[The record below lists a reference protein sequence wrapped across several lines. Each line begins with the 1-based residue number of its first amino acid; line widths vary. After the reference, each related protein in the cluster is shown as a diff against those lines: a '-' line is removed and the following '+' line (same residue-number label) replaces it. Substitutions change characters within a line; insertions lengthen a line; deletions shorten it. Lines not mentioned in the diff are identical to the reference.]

1 MKKNL
6 TLSGNLGYIFQGLTL
21 IMLAMLVPQLGHAQS
36 TSVVISEV
44 YGGGGNAGA
53 PYDHDFVELYNKTG
67 AGIDLNGYSVQYN
80 PATGGGNYNTVP
92 LGNVTI
98 PANGFLLVQFGATG
112 TIGAALPTPS
122 VINALDLSATGGR
135 VALVNNVTPLKNSD
149 QANELGAGI
158 IDFVGYGSS
167 ASAYEGASQA
177 PAPSNSTSI
186 ERKARID
193 ATSVS
198 MALGGDDANQGNG
211 YDSNNNNLDFV
222 TRAAP
227 MPQNSASSLEV
238 LNPIVVYY
246 SNNISNPTG
255 KLDVLTTF
263 SDKAAGD
270 GNSPTSFV
278 GSHQLFII
286 VGAGR
291 TIASNWTV
299 SGVGSK
305 VIVQAGS
312 TFTEPATANF
322 TGLLDLESG
331 STLVELNP
339 TPAVTFGS
347 VNAASTIEYAQ
358 ATTYTVPLLPVTGG
372 PGYGNLTLRNAT
384 KRLATGTSVVRG
396 NLLVS
401 NVGATDSNIFGG
413 ATTPTYPN
421 SVLNL
426 GGNLTLAGTVKF
438 SADGT
443 DRISLVTTNLTTPQ
457 VLIGGSNAIKLYKL
471 TLPTGQAGVS
481 LASGTS
487 NLELGDSN
495 GGGYQLATG
504 TVLTVNDNLLSFVA
518 GGGASIAS
526 DAGALALSSSSSL
539 SFSKN
544 SSTVLGTLRL
554 TPGST
559 QLANLTLNAVGGVP
573 NSNSLTLPVS
583 LTVNGALTLTNGT
596 LSIGN
601 NTLTLNGEVTS
612 SSTGGQF
619 KGSTTASLV
628 VGGSNTV
635 ATVAFFLGSE
645 ILNSLTLNRPNGTL
659 ALQGKTLQVKL
670 PTLISGVLS
679 IGAGM
684 TLTIMG
690 ALVVANSSVAQFA
703 GTPTSGLVFM
713 GTGPMGDVAFVEGQN
728 QIDNLTMYRS
738 RASARL
744 VVPTV
749 QLMTSL
755 TVNSLTLTSGKI
767 FLPGTNKL
775 ILLPGIGPPSGNTNS
790 YVNTLTAA
798 AMTNLT
804 TPRVSLVFPLGVN
817 GQFRQ
822 LTLSVVDLI
831 TGTGTTSYTA
841 RQIEGPSPVRTLP
854 ATLLR
859 VSRIR
864 YYNVVSE
871 SGGTST
877 LQSATVKLNYN
888 YTNDLVTRGS
898 QSYLRVAMTD
908 PTNSS
913 RWVDIGGS
921 ATGSTI
927 TSASFAA
934 GPLGDFILATNTE
947 TPVNTNPLPVEL
959 VRFEAVRQT
968 DAVRLTWATA
978 SEKNSAFFD
987 VQRSLDGQAFATV
1000 LSTAAQGNSTQPSV
1014 YAGLDSKA
1022 PASRLY
1028 YRLRQVDLDGA
1039 VAYSTVVTVAGT
1051 DATLTELVVYP
1062 NPTAGRLTATLP
1074 AASGRTYRVLNT
1086 LGQVQR
1092 QGLAEVANPAVEVGQ
1107 LPAGLYFLELRTA
1120 TGLQVRRFI
1129 KKD

>member
-67 AGIDLNGYSVQYN
+67 VGIDLNGYSVQYN

-167 ASAYEGASQA
+167 ASVYEGASQA
-177 PAPSNSTSI
+177 PAASNSTSI

-246 SNNISNPTG
+246 SNNINNPMG
-255 KLDVLTTF
+255 LLNDLTTF

-291 TIASNWTV
+291 TITSNWTV

-372 PGYGNLTLRNAT
+372 PGYGNLTLSNAT
-384 KRLATGTSVVRG
+384 KRLATGTTVVRG

-559 QLANLTLNAVGGVP
+559 QLANLTLDAVGGVS
-573 NSNSLTLPVS
+573 NSNFLTLPIS

-619 KGSTTASLV
+619 EGVSDKTTMPNLV
-628 VGGSNTV
+628 MGGANTV
-635 ATVAFFLGSE
+635 ATVAFTNKSV
-645 ILNSLTLNRPNGTL
+645 LNSLTLNRPNGTL

-684 TLTIMG
+684 TLTING
-690 ALVVANSSVAQFA
+690 ALTVANSSVAQFA

-713 GTGPMGDVAFVEGQN
+713 GTGPMGDIAFVEGQN
-728 QIDNLTMYRS
+728 QIDNLTMSRS
-738 RASARL
+738 VRARL
-744 VVPTV
+744 VPTV

-798 AMTNLT
+798 AVTNSPT
-804 TPRVSLVFPLGVN
+804 QIASLVFPLGVN

-822 LTLSVVDLI
+822 LTLSVVDSKP
-831 TGTGTTSYTA
+831 GTTSYTA
-841 RQIEGPSPVRTLP
+841 RQIEGPSPARTLP

-871 SGGTST
+871 SGGST

-888 YTNDLVTRGS
+888 YTNDLVTPSS

-1062 NPTAGRLTATLP
+1062 NPTAGRLTATLL
-1074 AASGRTYRVLNT
+1074 AASGRTYRVLNV
-1086 LGQVQR
+1086 LGQVPR
-1092 QGLAEVANPAVEVGQ
+1092 QGSAEMANPAVEVGQ
-1107 LPAGLYFLELRTA
+1107 LPAGFYFL
-1120 TGLQVRRFI
+1120 
-1129 KKD
+1129 

>member
-67 AGIDLNGYSVQYN
+67 VGIDLNGYSVQYN

-112 TIGAALPTPS
+112 TIGAALPTPD
-122 VINALDLSATGGR
+122 VINVLDLSAMGGR
-135 VALVNNVTPLKNSD
+135 VALVNNVTSLKNSD

-222 TRAAP
+222 TRAVP

-339 TPAVTFGS
+339 APAVTFGS

-372 PGYGNLTLRNAT
+372 PGYGNLTLSNAT
-384 KRLATGTSVVRG
+384 KRLATGTTVVRG

-457 VLIGGSNAIKLYKL
+457 VLIGGSNAIKLCKL

-573 NSNSLTLPVS
+573 NSNSLTLPIS

-612 SSTGGQF
+612 SSTGGQLEGVSD
-619 KGSTTASLV
+619 KITMASLV
-628 VGGSNTV
+628 VGGANTV
-635 ATVAFFLGSE
+635 ATVAFTPGSG
-645 ILNSLTLNRPNGTL
+645 LSSLILNRPNGTL
-659 ALQGKTLQVKL
+659 ALQGITLQVKL

-703 GTPTSGLVFM
+703 GTPTSGLVFK
-713 GTGPMGDVAFVEGQN
+713 GTGPMGNIAFVEGQN
-728 QIDNLTMYRS
+728 QIDNLTMNRS
-738 RASARL
+738 ARARL

-775 ILLPGIGPPSGNTNS
+775 VLLPGTGPPSGNTNS

-798 AMTNLT
+798 AVTNSPT
-804 TPRVSLVFPLGVN
+804 QIASLVFPLGVN

-831 TGTGTTSYTA
+831 TGTTSYTA

-871 SGGTST
+871 NGGST

-888 YTNDLVTRGS
+888 YTNDLVTPSS

-934 GPLGDFILATNTE
+934 GPLGDFILATDTE

-968 DAVRLTWATA
+968 DAVRLTWVTA

-1028 YRLRQVDLDGA
+1028 YRLRQVDLDGT

-1074 AASGRTYRVLNT
+1074 AASGRTYRVLNA

-1107 LPAGLYFLELRTA
+1107 LPAGLYFLELRMA

>member
-167 ASAYEGASQA
+167 ASVYEGASQA
-177 PAPSNSTSI
+177 PAASNSTSI

-246 SNNISNPTG
+246 SNNINNPMG
-255 KLDVLTTF
+255 LLNDLTTF

-291 TIASNWTV
+291 TITSNWTV

-372 PGYGNLTLRNAT
+372 PGYGNLTLSNAT
-384 KRLATGTSVVRG
+384 KRLATGTTVVRG

-544 SSTVLGTLRL
+544 SSAVLGTLRL

-559 QLANLTLNAVGGVP
+559 QLANLTLDAVGGVS
-573 NSNSLTLPVS
+573 NSNFLTLPIS

-619 KGSTTASLV
+619 EGVSDKTTMPNLV
-628 VGGSNTV
+628 MGGANTV
-635 ATVAFFLGSE
+635 ATVAFTNKSV
-645 ILNSLTLNRPNGTL
+645 LNSLTLNRPNGTL

-684 TLTIMG
+684 TLTING
-690 ALVVANSSVAQFA
+690 ALTVANSSVAQFA

-713 GTGPMGDVAFVEGQN
+713 GTGPMGDIAFVEGQN
-728 QIDNLTMYRS
+728 QIDNLTMSRS
-738 RASARL
+738 VRARL
-744 VVPTV
+744 VPTV

-822 LTLSVVDLI
+822 LTLSVVDSKP
-831 TGTGTTSYTA
+831 GTTSYTA
-841 RQIEGPSPVRTLP
+841 RQIEGPSPARTLP

-871 SGGTST
+871 SGGST

-888 YTNDLVTRGS
+888 YTNDLVTPSS

>member
-1 MKKNL
+1 MKKNR
-6 TLSGNLGYIFQGLTL
+6 TLLGKLGYVFQGLTL
-21 IMLAMLVPQLGHAQS
+21 IMLVMLVPQLGHAQS

-67 AGIDLNGYSVQYN
+67 VGIDLNGYSVQYN
-80 PATGGGNYNTVP
+80 PAMGGGNYNTVP

-98 PANGFLLVQFGATG
+98 PANGFLLVQFGTTG
-112 TIGAALPTPS
+112 ITGAALPTPD
-122 VINALDLSATGGR
+122 VISALDLSATGGR
-135 VALVNNVTPLKNSD
+135 VALVNNVTSLKNSD
-149 QANELGAGI
+149 QANEPGAGI

-167 ASAYEGASQA
+167 AFTYEGASQA

-186 ERKARID
+186 ERKARIG

-198 MALGGDDANQGNG
+198 MALGGDDAGQGNG

-227 MPQNSASSLEV
+227 MPQNSASSPEV
-238 LNPIVVYY
+238 LIPIVVYY
-246 SNNISNPTG
+246 SNNINNPTG
-255 KLDVLTTF
+255 LLNDLTTF

-270 GNSPTSFV
+270 GSSPTNFA
-278 GSHQLFII
+278 GSYQLFVI

-305 VIVQAGS
+305 VIVQAGA
-312 TFTEPATANF
+312 TFTEPATADF

-384 KRLATGTSVVRG
+384 KRLVTGTTVVRG

-413 ATTPTYPN
+413 ATTPTDPN

-438 SADGT
+438 SAAGT
-443 DRISLVTTNLTTPQ
+443 DRISLVTTNLTTSQ

-487 NLELGDSN
+487 NLELGNSN

-518 GGGASIAS
+518 GGGAAIAS
-526 DAGALALSSSSSL
+526 DAANTGALALSSGSSL

-544 SSTVLGTLRL
+544 SSTALGTLRL

-559 QLANLTLNAVGGVP
+559 QLTNLTLDAVGTG
-573 NSNSLTLPVS
+573 SNVLTLPAS

-601 NTLTLNGEVTS
+601 NVLTLNGEVTS
-612 SSTGGQF
+612 SPTGGQF
-619 KGSTTASLV
+619 AGGSSALTTTASLV
-628 VGGSNTV
+628 VGGANTV
-635 ATVAFFLGSE
+635 ATVAFTPSSG
-645 ILNSLTLNRPNGTL
+645 ILNSLILNRPNGTL
-659 ALQGKTLQVKL
+659 ALASATLRVKL
-670 PTLISGVLS
+670 PTLTSGVLS

-684 TLTIMG
+684 TLTITG
-690 ALVVANSSVAQFA
+690 ALTVANSSMAQFA
-703 GTPTSGLVFM
+703 GTPTSSLAFT
-713 GTGPMGDVAFVEGQN
+713 GTGPMGNVAFVEGQN
-728 QIDNLTMYRS
+728 QIQNLTMNR
-738 RASARL
+738 RASAGL
-744 VVPTV
+744 VPTV
-749 QLMTSL
+749 QLMTGL
-755 TVNSLTLTSGKI
+755 TVSSLTLTSGKI

-775 ILLPGIGPPSGNTNS
+775 VLLPGTGPPSGNTNS

-798 AMTNLT
+798 AVTNLT
-804 TPRVSLVFPLGVN
+804 TPIASLVFPLGVN

-822 LTLSVVDLI
+822 LTLSVSDQI
-831 TGTGTTSYTA
+831 PGTTSYTA
-841 RQIEGPSPVRTLP
+841 RQIEGPSPARTLP
-854 ATLLR
+854 VTLLR
-859 VSRIR
+859 VSRVR
-864 YYNVVSE
+864 YYNVVPE
-871 SGGTST
+871 SGGTSI
-877 LQSATVKLNYN
+877 LQSATVKLNYD
-888 YTNDLVTRGS
+888 YTNDLVTPS
-898 QSYLRVAMTD
+898 NQNFLRVAMTD
-908 PTNSS
+908 PINSS

-921 ATGSTI
+921 GAGSTI

-934 GPLGDFILATNTE
+934 GHLGDFTLATNIN

-959 VRFEAVRQT
+959 VHFEAARQA
-968 DAVRLTWATA
+968 DGVRLSWATA
-978 SEKNSAFFD
+978 SEKNSASFD
-987 VQRSLDGQAFATV
+987 VQRSLDGHIFATV
-1000 LSTAAQGNSTQPSV
+1000 LSTATQGNSTQPTIG
-1014 YAGLDSKA
+1014 AA
-1022 PASRLY
+1022 IIPRPAK
-1028 YRLRQVDLDGA
+1028 A
-1039 VAYSTVVTVAGT
+1039 VAAPYQPTSLVPISISMKVT
-1051 DATLTELVVYP
+1051 
-1062 NPTAGRLTATLP
+1062 
-1074 AASGRTYRVLNT
+1074 SSRV
-1086 LGQVQR
+1086 
-1092 QGLAEVANPAVEVGQ
+1092 
-1107 LPAGLYFLELRTA
+1107 
-1120 TGLQVRRFI
+1120 
-1129 KKD
+1129 